1 MTYTSENQ
9 WVCDLERMGI
19 QVTGRG
25 GRVLVNNILFRLTD
39 MGGKPVVQRQWSQRY
54 DQCYY
59 LDDYDCATFHA
70 WLSNQI
76 GREALEYEHRAFVLP
91 KHAERVAAWYVDRAA
106 EIFREK
112 CR

>member
-1 MTYTSENQ
+1 M
-9 WVCDLERMGI
+9 I
-19 QVTGRG
+19 I
-25 GRVLVNNILFRLTD
+25 NNIHFRIAD

-59 LDDYDCATFHA
+59 LSDYDCTTFHA

-76 GREALEYEHRAFVLP
+76 GREALEHEHLAFVP
-91 KHAERVAAWYVDRAA
+91 EHEERIRAWYVDRAA